1 MVEYGVAVAWMVLSP
16 VALLTCVVAVVV
28 IAHYRP
34 YFHGTDL
41 CLMSLLACLMA
52 NVLLLIPIPGVMT
65 LRGIPWS
72 QPLCYC
78 YIWFSVTIRVAEILS
93 VLCMCV
99 HWMTMLRLPSGKQV
113 YGSTKAVKVYV
124 VIMWLLATVIGIMP
138 IIGATDDG
146 YSSKKGTCVFLPH
159 DLGVSFA
166 LFFIILNLGSIVLC
180 LICTSDTLVL
190 LRYMRRVAVVKY
202 QAGRFYLPST
212 SAVAKTGSQTVHA
225 RYNELTFSSDLSRLV
240 LAVVIA
246 TAAINHLPFTLI
258 EFGQLVENPN
268 TELVQTVVQ
277 WLLLMQSLTLPH
289 ALWLISKRYR
299 HALIYTWKVYFLR
312 DSAAEEE
319 DPSACTL
326 QSYTRKVRDVDGQTV
341 RVAARVPGRQTAVV
355 TDRGNSNH
363 VANGQAVRANGN
375 VIQGAVNHVQGD
387 NSNDSMLEIQTTD
400 LDDGMV
406 IMTNSSKYVGSHD
419 VTSRQ
424 SDSGRN
430 SMRESSPASPSKSLL
445 STPVRGDD
453 LRRTA
458 SSSSRVEWKEQMR
471 RKHLPAIFVN
481 EAFDGD
487 EVPTENKLASPK
499 RTEPRDKRKTGSD
512 VSLYYMSSD
521 YHHDSLT
528 DNMPRLRHQESESE
542 GASNAYGDDDI
553 DNILDTQHTAVA
565 DTSMSMDMNEA
576 FDEML
581 IGVTSDCK
589 GLDELSKES
598 TTDPDHHDSGHA
610 SVGNVTVSVVEHHE
624 EPWTPGSDRSITLEP
639 YREERRPP
647 WMDEDDLSPRS
658 ALGDNAQQAHL
669 GSPDDSNNVQFGKD
683 IDKGFEE
690 ALALNY
696 ASGYG
701 PGGLGLCF
709 ESIREEPEDTVSEDA
724 VEAAVVADTVFK
736 TQAVV
741 SSGSSSRASSISDRP
756 GLDDSRSDT
765 VPINGIAEPIAEEGS
780 DEELGQYEKNYKGP
794 LTSFGRFYNNST
806 TENVN
811 GLTPF
816 RTFGYSEDGPP
827 ASPHYNANSVDQHVF
842 KNNNDIEN
850 HGNQEHLK
858 PVEHID
864 HNDSFYSEHEPSV
877 ARQRFTFSEAN
888 GQIGTDDRT
897 YYFDGKD
904 GAWSKSDMP
913 SPKPAIQSLGPWPE
927 NEDDLQDF
935 DMSFDSDFSEVSTSN
950 SQPDVSKPQVKGVV
964 TSTLSSHAV
973 NGEPPE
979 TEKNTAFF

>member
-1 MVEYGVAVAWMVLSP
+1 MVEYGVAIAWMVLSP
-16 VALLTCVVAVVV
+16 VALLTCVAAVVV

-34 YFHGTDL
+34 FFHGTDL

-52 NVLLLIPIPGVMT
+52 NVILLIPIPGVMT

-78 YIWFSVTIRVAEILS
+78 YIWLSVTVRVAEILS

-124 VIMWLLATVIGIMP
+124 AIMWLLAALIGIMP
-138 IIGATDDG
+138 IIGATEDG
-146 YSSKKGTCVFLPH
+146 YSTKGTCFFLPH

-166 LFFIILNLGSIVLC
+166 LFFIILILCSIVLC
-180 LICTSDTLVL
+180 LICTSDTVVL

-225 RYNELTFSSDLSRLV
+225 RYNELTFSSDLCRLV

-246 TAAINHLPFTLI
+246 TAAINHIPFTLI
-258 EFGQLVENPN
+258 EFGQLVEKPN
-268 TELVQTVVQ
+268 RALVQMVVQ
-277 WLLLMQSLTLPH
+277 WLLLVQSLTLPH
-289 ALWLISKRYR
+289 AFWLISKRYR
-299 HALIYTWKVYFLR
+299 HALIYTWKVYVLR

-341 RVAARVPGRQTAVV
+341 RVASRAPGRQTAVV

-363 VANGQAVRANGN
+363 VANGQALRANGN
-375 VIQGAVNHVQGD
+375 VIQGAVNHVHGD
-387 NSNDSMLEIQTTD
+387 NRNGGMLEIRTTD
-400 LDDGMV
+400 LDDGMI
-406 IMTNSSKYVGSHD
+406 IMTNHSAKHGGNHD

-487 EVPTENKLASPK
+487 EVPCENKLASPK
-499 RTEPRDKRKTGSD
+499 RGEPREKRKTGSD

-528 DNMPRLRHQESESE
+528 DNMPRIRHQESESE
-542 GASNAYGDDDI
+542 GASYTYGDDDI

-565 DTSMSMDMNEA
+565 DTSMSMDMNDA
-576 FDEML
+576 FQEML
-581 IGVTSDCK
+581 SGVTSDCV
-589 GLDELSKES
+589 GLEELTKES
-598 TTDPDHHDSGHA
+598 TTDPEHHVSGHVDVDVVP
-610 SVGNVTVSVVEHHE
+610 VGVVEHCE
-624 EPWTPGSDRSITLEP
+624 EPGTPGSDHSITLEP

-658 ALGDNAQQAHL
+658 GESLNTAY
-669 GSPDDSNNVQFGKD
+669 PDASGNPNTVQFGTD

-696 ASGYG
+696 AAGYG

-709 ESIREEPEDTVSEDA
+709 ESIREEPEETVSEGGAEADA
-724 VEAAVVADTVFK
+724 VAGTVFK

-741 SSGSSSRASSISDRP
+741 SSGPSSRASSISDRP

-765 VPINGIAEPIAEEGS
+765 IPLNGVSEPIAEECS
-780 DEELGQYEKNYKGP
+780 EEELEQYEKNYKGP
-794 LTSFGRFYNNST
+794 LTSFGRFYNNPT

-827 ASPHYNANSVDQHVF
+827 ASPHYNANSVDHHVY
-842 KNNNDIEN
+842 NNNSDRDN

-864 HNDSFYSEHEPSV
+864 HNDSFYSEHAPEQTG
-877 ARQRFTFSEAN
+877 ARKRFTFSEAN
-888 GQIGTDDRT
+888 GQTGPDDQT

-904 GAWSKSDMP
+904 GAWSSPDVP
-913 SPKPAIQSLGPWPE
+913 SPKPGIQSLGPWPE

-950 SQPDVSKPQVKGVV
+950 SQSDVSKPQVNGFVS
-964 TSTLSSHAV
+964 STVSSHAV
-973 NGEPPE
+973 NGETPE
-979 TEKNTAFF
+979 TEQDAAFF